1 MKRILIIGYGN
12 LLREDDGVGRLAA
25 ERLAEELRDPRVT
38 VMPCHQ
44 LNLEMV
50 EPISQADCVLF
61 IDAAA
66 HGIPGVMS
74 IVHVR
79 PITVPPESFS
89 HRLEPGVLLAASMAL
104 YGRTPEAL
112 ALTISGE
119 RFDYGETLS
128 PIMAEVLPLAVDRV
142 RGMVESE
149 CRGDDRKQAG
159 EAAHNNHPAS
169 EGGSSNA
176 SKPASDASSS
186 RQPTAAD

>member
-25 ERLAEELRDPRVT
+25 ERLAEELREPRVT
-38 VMPCHQ
+38 VIPCHQ
-44 LNLEMV
+44 LNLELV
-50 EPISQADCVLF
+50 EPISEADCVLF

-74 IVHVR
+74 LARVK
-79 PITVPPESFS
+79 PATVPPESFS
-89 HRLEPGVLLAASMAL
+89 HRLEPGVLLAASSAL
-104 YGRTPEAL
+104 YGRMPEAL

-128 PIMAEVLPLAVDRV
+128 PIVAEVLPLAVDRV

-149 CRGDDRKQAG
+149 CRGDERKETDETGQDRNRASGGGAPNAG
-159 EAAHNNHPAS
+159 EPPSHAS
-169 EGGSSNA
+169 
-176 SKPASDASSS
+176 PL
-186 RQPTAAD
+186 RQPTPAE